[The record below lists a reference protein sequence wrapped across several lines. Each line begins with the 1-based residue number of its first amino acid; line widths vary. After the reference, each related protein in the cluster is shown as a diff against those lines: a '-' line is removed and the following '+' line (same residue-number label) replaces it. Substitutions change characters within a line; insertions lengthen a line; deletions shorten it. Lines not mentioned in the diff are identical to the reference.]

1 MDKNIKY
8 FPLHIK
14 KKKLD
19 DKGIL
24 NLQDSWIITEKLD
37 ISMHYWQT
45 IELHKKCWGIAPLF
59 QTWALKVQYMIS
71 QLHAKATWTVDLP
84 IVQEVAWIP

>member
-1 MDKNIKY
+1 VSASPTEKGKDFEQAVDITDVDKNCKLKMDKNIKY

-24 NLQDSWIITEKLD
+24 NLQDS
-37 ISMHYWQT
+37 
-45 IELHKKCWGIAPLF
+45 
-59 QTWALKVQYMIS
+59 
-71 QLHAKATWTVDLP
+71 
-84 IVQEVAWIP
+84 